1 MDGLVPSYKSAPLI
15 AWSDILFTV
24 HYWKLAQNPSLIL
37 NSSEIHLGCLPSII
51 SLGITLSFLLSWN
64 FLNFQMHL
72 FIYSPTFL
80 AVVIGTV
87 DPDDI
92 RQVSSSDLMGSLFV
106 QRSFWCRESF
116 FVCFFKSY
124 KSLALVPGAGNYS
137 RVCSPSRSDKMFS
150 GLSLNTAKATLHPEL
165 PASNYSPCY
174 CVWLKKKKEI

>member
-116 FVCFFKSY
+116 FVCFLNPTNLWRWY
-124 KSLALVPGAGNYS
+124 LALVI
-137 RVCSPSRSDKMFS
+137 
-150 GLSLNTAKATLHPEL
+150 TAECVHPPEVIR
-165 PASNYSPCY
+165 CFQDFH
-174 CVWLKKKKEI
+174 